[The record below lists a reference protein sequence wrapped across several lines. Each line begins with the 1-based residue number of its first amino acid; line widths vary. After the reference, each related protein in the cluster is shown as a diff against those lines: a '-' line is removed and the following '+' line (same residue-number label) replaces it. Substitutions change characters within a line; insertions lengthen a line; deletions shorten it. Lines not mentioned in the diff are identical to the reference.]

1 MKTNTM
7 SKTNFPF
14 KPFYIF
20 MLLLLAFSLQFCK
33 TSQKAVTKA
42 SIPTVTYT
50 KDISPIMSRSCA
62 PCHFPETGK
71 LKWLNTYEA
80 TRDNVNEIL
89 HRVQLPADDEAFM
102 PFKHKKPAL
111 SVGEIQLLKAWMAQR
126 MPK

>member
-1 MKTNTM
+1 M

-33 TSQKAVTKA
+33 TSQKAIAKA
-42 SIPTVTYT
+42 SIPMVTYA
-50 KDISPIMSRSCA
+50 KDISPIISRSCS

-80 TRDNVNEIL
+80 ARDNIVEIL
-89 HRVQLPADDEAFM
+89 KRVQLNANDEGFM
-102 PFKHKKPAL
+102 PFKHKKPGL
-111 SVGEIQLLKAWMAQR
+111 TDGEIKLFKDWMAQK